1 MRTDITFGEYRKVFT
16 SPDDVHYVG
25 VSVRY
30 NGNNFSLITGIERAG
45 AVRKDEV
52 ITLEENIK
60 VILHNYSS
68 PELSELVK
76 EFDNFKGMKISEV
89 RTGKLHLFQTI

>member
-1 MRTDITFGEYRKVFT
+1 MITDIRFGDYHKVFQ

-25 VSVRY
+25 ISVKY
-30 NGNNFSLITGIERAG
+30 NDNNFSLITGIERTG

-52 ITLEENIK
+52 IVLDENIK

-68 PELSELVK
+68 PELFELVK
-76 EFDNFKGMKISEV
+76 ELNSYKGMKTAEV
-89 RTGKLHLFQTI
+89 RTGKLHLFQMI

>member
-1 MRTDITFGEYRKVFT
+1 MITEITFGKYRKIIN

-25 VSVRY
+25 VSVKY
-30 NGNNFSLITGIERAG
+30 NDSNFSLITGLERTG

-52 ITLEENIK
+52 IILDENIK

-76 EFDNFKGMKISEV
+76 ELDNFKGMKISEV
-89 RTGKLHLFQTI
+89 RTGELHLFQTI

>member
-1 MRTDITFGEYRKVFT
+1 MITDITFGEYHKVFD

-25 VSVRY
+25 VSVKY
-30 NGNNFSLITGIERAG
+30 NDSNFSLITGLERTG

-52 ITLEENIK
+52 IVLDENIK

-68 PELSELVK
+68 PELSELAK
-76 EFDNFKGMKISEV
+76 EFDSFKGMKTAEV

>member
-1 MRTDITFGEYRKVFT
+1 MTTDITFGDYHKVFVA
-16 SPDDVHYVG
+16 PDDVHYVG
-25 VSVRY
+25 VSVKY
-30 NGNNFSLITGIERAG
+30 NGNNFSLITGIERTG

-52 ITLEENIK
+52 VTLGENIK
-60 VILHNYSS
+60 VILHYYSS

-76 EFDNFKGMKISEV
+76 ELDSFKGMKLSDV

>member
-1 MRTDITFGEYRKVFT
+1 MITDITFGDYHKVFVA
-16 SPDDVHYVG
+16 PDDVHYVG
-25 VSVRY
+25 ISVKY
-30 NGNNFSLITGIERAG
+30 NDNNFSLITGIERTG

-52 ITLEENIK
+52 IILDENIK

-76 EFDNFKGMKISEV
+76 ELDSFKGMKISEV
-89 RTGKLHLFQTI
+89 RTGELHLFQLI

>member
-1 MRTDITFGEYRKVFT
+1 MTTDITFGDYHKVFVA
-16 SPDDVHYVG
+16 PDDVHYVG
-25 VSVRY
+25 VSVKY
-30 NGNNFSLITGIERAG
+30 NGNNFSLITGIERTG

-52 ITLEENIK
+52 IILDENIK

-76 EFDNFKGMKISEV
+76 ELDSFKGMKLSDV
-89 RTGKLHLFQTI
+89 RTGKLRLFQTL